1 MPRII
6 REIAMQTDPDFAA
19 AITGG
24 INLIRDAYDRG
35 VISWVRRGELLDLMA
50 DGGSGLFEVR
60 EYEKPHPD
68 PEVMCF
74 GVFLEPSAEFLDEIG
89 APTWRGPDL

>member
-6 REIAMQTDPDFAA
+6 RELVMQTDPDFRDTVMGA
-19 AITGG
+19 

-35 VISWVRRGELLDLMA
+35 AISWARRGELIGIME

-68 PEVMCF
+68 PKVMCF
-74 GVFLEPSAEFLDEIG
+74 GVFLEPTPTFLAEIG
-89 APTWRGPDL
+89 APTWPSPDL